1 MKKFLLGI
9 AMALVAGSSSA
20 QVFTLEP
27 AEISLKPGDVQ
38 DVEMIL
44 HSAVDAYSAFQ
55 IVISM
60 PDGIE
65 PVCLNQEDVDD
76 FGDDPL
82 YYEVTLPH
90 IGKLQQRFNAQRANS
105 FYRIGEEVKKG
116 DVVERIATTNE
127 LHIIFY
133 TQQAYTFPKEVTV
146 ESALKFQLKATDKG
160 YTGKSYVALNEVIM
174 TTAET
179 VNEKVDDITKAATI
193 DYSIEYEIG
202 ESGYGTLCWP
212 VALDFSDNSFVAGY
226 GVTASKSSGNF
237 MQGVAVK
244 KVPAATPVII
254 MGAPGK
260 YNLTT
265 TKDTDLDDV
274 SKNELEGTVDGPFK
288 VNADNIFALSNVGK
302 EVGFYRCKKD
312 LEIPQYKAYYISN
325 NSSVN
330 AFLFE
335 ETTGINEIESAAE
348 ATDTYTLSGVKVN
361 NASHKGIYIFN
372 GKKVV
377 VK

>member
-44 HSAVDAYSAFQ
+44 HSDVDAYSAFQ

-116 DVVERIATTNE
+116 DPR
-127 LHIIFY
+127 
-133 TQQAYTFPKEVTV
+133 
-146 ESALKFQLKATDKG
+146 
-160 YTGKSYVALNEVIM
+160 
-174 TTAET
+174 
-179 VNEKVDDITKAATI
+179 
-193 DYSIEYEIG
+193 
-202 ESGYGTLCWP
+202 
-212 VALDFSDNSFVAGY
+212 
-226 GVTASKSSGNF
+226 
-237 MQGVAVK
+237 
-244 KVPAATPVII
+244 
-254 MGAPGK
+254 
-260 YNLTT
+260 
-265 TKDTDLDDV
+265 
-274 SKNELEGTVDGPFK
+274 
-288 VNADNIFALSNVGK
+288 
-302 EVGFYRCKKD
+302 R
-312 LEIPQYKAYYISN
+312 
-325 NSSVN
+325 
-330 AFLFE
+330 
-335 ETTGINEIESAAE
+335 
-348 ATDTYTLSGVKVN
+348 
-361 NASHKGIYIFN
+361 
-372 GKKVV
+372 
-377 VK
+377 